1 MFYLENKGVCMKNIL
16 FVLVVKDRPKKMYL
30 DTQINTALKDFHK
43 AESKNL
49 EPLLYVR
56 DLEAKTEKLLLG
68 QVDIVK
74 EATQL
79 LKSV

>member
-16 FVLVVKDRPKKMYL
+16 FVLVIKNQPKKMYL
-30 DTQINTALKDFHK
+30 DTQINTVLKDFHK

-49 EPLLYVR
+49 EPLLFVR

-68 QVDIVK
+68 CVDIVK

>member
-1 MFYLENKGVCMKNIL
+1 MKNIL
-16 FVLVVKDRPKKMYL
+16 FVLVVKNQPKKMYL
-30 DTQINTALKDFHK
+30 DSQIEAVLKDFHQ

-56 DLEAKTEKLLLG
+56 DLDAKTEKLLLG

-74 EATQL
+74 EATHI
-79 LKSV
+79 LKSCEV